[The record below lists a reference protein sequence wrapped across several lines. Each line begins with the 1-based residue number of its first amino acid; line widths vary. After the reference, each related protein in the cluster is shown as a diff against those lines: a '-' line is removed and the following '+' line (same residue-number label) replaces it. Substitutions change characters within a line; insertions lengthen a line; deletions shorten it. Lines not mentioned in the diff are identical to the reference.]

1 MRRTLLCSLAAMAG
15 LVTGCTDNDVP
26 NVSGVEDHF
35 VEAVVV
41 QPVVATI
48 LVDDPITAADQT
60 TLRATLYNKAGTAL
74 TGLTFLW
81 RSSDPTVAT
90 VDNSGVVSAVG
101 LGTAEITASAG
112 KVGRALVE
120 VLPKVKA
127 ITVSSPVS
135 QVLARDT
142 IQLTA
147 TAFNYSD
154 APMAATFTW
163 SSSAPAVAS
172 VDATGRVIFL
182 APGSATFTAQS
193 AFRSGAVT
201 ITALARTLLSVEAGG
216 DFSCGATALGR
227 AYCFGRG
234 DAGQLATAADSSC
247 FNDGAGERIPCTLE
261 PKRAEPPDVDFR
273 VISAGGA
280 HGCGVSAQQLVYCWG
295 QPVDGQIGNGGGVGG
310 GQPLLATVGSE
321 RFTTVTAGESHT
333 CALNVGGF
341 GYCWGQDSVGQL
353 GDHRR
358 VNSTTPIPVV
368 GPNGQPTAALRFT
381 RISAG
386 GNHTC
391 AIQQGGAAFCWGDGR
406 LGALG
411 NGSATVSDVPLA
423 VSGAHSFVEISAG
436 ANHTCGVTAGGD
448 VYCWGANVL
457 GQIGVATASAPQLT
471 PLQVG
476 SGYTAVT
483 AGSEF
488 TCALTGGRSAR
499 CWGSNSHGQLGRGEG
514 NPGGSQVN
522 PADVTGGL
530 QFTSITA
537 GRRHACGVATDGQSY
552 CWGSNML
559 ASLGNQLQAAV
570 RSAPVRVAAPR

>member
-1 MRRTLLCSLAAMAG
+1 MRQRLRWSLAIIAG
-15 LVTGCTDNDVP
+15 LFSGCTDNDVP
-26 NVSGVEDHF
+26 NISGVEDHF

-41 QPVVATI
+41 QPFIDTI
-48 LVDDPITAADQT
+48 LVNESITAGDQAT
-60 TLRATLYNKAGTAL
+60 FRATLYNKAGSAL
-74 TGLTFLW
+74 TGLSFVW

-90 VDNSGVVSAVG
+90 VDSGGVVSAVG

-112 KVGRALVE
+112 KVGKAIVE
-120 VLPKVKA
+120 VLPEVKA
-127 ITVSSPVS
+127 IVVKSPVS

-142 IQLTA
+142 VQLTA
-147 TAFNYSD
+147 TALDYDD
-154 APMAATFTW
+154 APMATTFTW
-163 SSSAPAVAS
+163 SSSAPAVAAI
-172 VDATGRVIFL
+172 DANGRVIFL
-182 APGSATFTAQS
+182 APGSATFSARA
-193 AFRSGAVT
+193 AFRTGTVT
-201 ITALARTLLSVEAGG
+201 ITALPRTLLSVDAGG
-216 DFSCGATALGR
+216 DFACGATPLGR

-247 FNDGAGERIPCTLE
+247 FDDGTGARVPCTLE

-273 VISAGGA
+273 VISAGGG

-295 QPVDGQIGNGGGVGG
+295 QSGDGQIGNGGSGGG

-333 CALNVGGF
+333 CALNVGGSA
-341 GYCWGQDSVGQL
+341 YCWGQDSVGQL

-368 GPNGQPTAALRFT
+368 GTSGPFT

-391 AIQQGGAAFCWGDGR
+391 AIRQGGTAFCWGDGR
-406 LGALG
+406 SGALG
-411 NGSATVSDVPLA
+411 NGSALISDVPVA
-423 VSGAHSFVEISAG
+423 VSGGHSFVEISAG
-436 ANHTCGVTAGGD
+436 ANHTCGVTTGGD
-448 VYCWGANVL
+448 VYCWGANLL
-457 GQIGVATASAPQLT
+457 GQIGVATAGAPRLT
-471 PLQVG
+471 PAQVG
-476 SGYTAVT
+476 SGFTNVT
-483 AGSEF
+483 AGSAF
-488 TCALTGGRSAR
+488 TCALTSGGSAR

-522 PADVTGGL
+522 PADVTGGFL
-530 QFTSITA
+530 FTSISA

-570 RSAPVRVAAPR
+570 RSTPVRVATPR